1 MRLRPR
7 LPSLLPALL
16 LVLLAMP
23 AGAQTLQL
31 DLYLFEQPRW
41 VQDSDQG
48 RWPFAIP
55 ESRDALPPSQAAER
69 AGLEWLSGEQ
79 AGFAAAA
86 AQMESQG
93 YRRLYLASFRFPQA
107 RQRQAQTWR
116 IAGGERLDIAAADAY
131 ADLEGFRGQWQD
143 EIESRE
149 PLTLPSLS
157 GWVQTWV
164 DTYLFVELDL
174 ALLQADMRRRAEI
187 EQARRERAWQAQADG
202 GPGLRI
208 ASNRAAERN
217 GERGGQRG
225 TGDPASYRGS
235 GRDAARAASADARAS
250 DGRPETGGYAAR
262 DPYAAGGGNTAS
274 DFGTADAGWPRG
286 AVQSWR
292 LDRRKRVRLNE
303 IHYLDHPRIG
313 ALIRVREL

>member
-1 MRLRPR
+1 M
-7 LPSLLPALL
+7 
-16 LVLLAMP
+16 
-23 AGAQTLQL
+23 
-31 DLYLFEQPRW
+31 
-41 VQDSDQG
+41 SDQDG
-48 RWPFAIP
+48 KKT
-55 ESRDALPPSQAAER
+55 L
-69 AGLEWLSGEQ
+69 GLSGGARNGRVNQ
-79 AGFAAAA
+79 
-86 AQMESQG
+86 
-93 YRRLYLASFRFPQA
+93 SFSRGRTKSVVVETK
-107 RQRQAQTWR
+107 RQRVVVPKPGSSGGG
-116 IAGGERLDIAAADAY
+116 AGGEAVKRPSGVSDAEMERRLKALQAAK
-131 ADLEGFRGQWQD
+131 
-143 EIESRE
+143 SRE
-149 PLTLPSLS
+149 A
-157 GWVQTWV
+157 
-164 DTYLFVELDL
+164 EE
-174 ALLQADMRRRAEI
+174 AENRAREEREREEERERRRAEI